1 LIDTSLSRNHEGGNK
16 TVAIEGKDPRLVPY
30 GQTNLGMALDLV
42 DGLAVPNDLF
52 FVRSN
57 YPLPT
62 VDPAQWRLRVDGL
75 VDRELNLTLDDVKA
89 LPSQTQTAFLECA
102 GDSRSRFEPQAEG
115 TPWQNDA
122 VGNATWT
129 GTALRHVLDMAGLQ
143 PGAIEII
150 TQGGDT
156 PEMQRGLPL
165 GVALNPSTMLVWEM
179 NGQPLPQPNGGPMR
193 LLVPGWCGISS
204 TKWIVGITVIDRPFA
219 GKWNTEN
226 YTMQT
231 AAGERV
237 RPVREM
243 PVKSIISTP
252 AAGSTVPAGPQQLA
266 GYAWSGY
273 GGITQIEV
281 STDGGLTWHDACITE
296 EAGRL
301 SWVRFAYDWEAEPG
315 TARLQSRAT
324 DERGLIQPE
333 SAAWNARGYL
343 NNSIYEV
350 AVTVS

>member
-1 LIDTSLSRNHEGGNK
+1 
-16 TVAIEGKDPRLVPY
+16 VPY
-30 GQTNLGMALDLV
+30 GATNLGMALELAG
-42 DGLAVPNDLF
+42 GLTVPNDLF

-62 VDPAQWRLRVDGL
+62 VDSEQWRLRVDGD
-75 VDRELNLTLDDVKA
+75 VERELTLTLDEVKA
-89 LPSQTQTAFLECA
+89 LPVRTQTAFLECA
-102 GDSRSRFEPQAEG
+102 GDSRSRYEPQAEG
-115 TPWQNDA
+115 TAWKNDA
-122 VGNATWT
+122 IGNATWT
-129 GTALRHVLDMAGLQ
+129 GTSLRHVLELAGLRSD
-143 PGAIEII
+143 AFEIV

-156 PEMQRGLPL
+156 HEMQRGLPL

-193 LLVPGWCGISS
+193 LLVPGWCGIAS

-226 YTMQT
+226 YTIQT

-252 AAGSTVPAGPQQLA
+252 AAGSSVAAGHQQVT

-273 GGITQIEV
+273 GGITRVEV
-281 STDGGLTWHDACITE
+281 SVDGGLTWSDARITE

-301 SWVRFAYDWEAEPG
+301 SWVRFAYDWEAQPG

-333 SAAWNARGYL
+333 CAAWNARGYL

-350 AVTVS
+350 SVTVS